1 MKDSKNIARIEAL
14 RGEFEKLRNTK
25 IRIEADI
32 DRAAADIEKHK
43 ATAREEIG
51 TDVLDEIRAIILERE
66 EKNTDDIEAFEA
78 LMAGIRNGVAQLA
91 EVQQPKQTEPRVAN
105 SFRSRTAG

>member
-32 DRAAADIEKHK
+32 DRAAADTEKFK
-43 ATAREEIG
+43 AAAREEIG
-51 TDVLDEIRAIILERE
+51 TDNLDEIRGLIRKL
-66 EKNTDDIEAFEA
+66 DDETTSDVNAFES
-78 LMAGIRNGVAQLA
+78 LMAEIRNGIAQLVD
-91 EVQQPKQTEPRVAN
+91 VQPTQPEARA
-105 SFRSRTAG
+105 SSGFRRAAG